1 MRNRSGIENP
11 REYAPSVVEDL
22 RTTLVAGAVAR
33 NDTHRPNFYEVEGES
48 SGYYIHI
55 SPINGN
61 VTLLAKW
68 PRAQQSALV
77 EEISIGV

>member
-11 REYAPSVVEDL
+11 REYALSVIEDL
-22 RTTLVAGAVAR
+22 RITLVAGAVAR
-33 NDTHRPNFYEVEGES
+33 KDTHRAHFYEVDGENS
-48 SGYYIHI
+48 SYYIHI

-68 PRAQQSALV
+68 AREHQTALV
-77 EEISIGV
+77 EEISIGA